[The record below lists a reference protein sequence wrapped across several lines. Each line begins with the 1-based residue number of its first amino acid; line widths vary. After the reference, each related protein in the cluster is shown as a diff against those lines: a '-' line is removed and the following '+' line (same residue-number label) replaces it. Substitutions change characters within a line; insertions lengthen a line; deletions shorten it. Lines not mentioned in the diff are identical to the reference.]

1 MFHIK
6 GNAIETL
13 YPKYEENGYRDMN
26 NQGLMQNLK
35 VYKWTDRQKN
45 EQTDKK
51 KKQTIYTLTYFAC
64 LGTIDDP

>member
-13 YPKYEENGYRDMN
+13 YPKYEENDYRDMS

-35 VYKWTDRQKN
+35 VDKWTDRQKN
-45 EQTDKK
+45 EQTDEKTK
-51 KKQTIYTLTYFAC
+51 TIYTLTYFVC
-64 LGTIDDP
+64 LGIIKDP

>member
-13 YPKYEENGYRDMN
+13 YTKYVENGYRDMS

-35 VYKWTDRQKN
+35 VDKRTDRQKN
-45 EQTDKK
+45 EQTDEK
-51 KKQTIYTLTYFAC
+51 KKQKLYT
-64 LGTIDDP
+64 P